1 MPSSSIRIS
10 RSGSASGANSRPT
23 YSGWGPQ
30 SYNCGGEA
38 SKLILSQQ
46 DAFAPCIPC
55 LTIEL
60 TSHCNLKCPYCAN
73 PSLKREYGEMSADM
87 IERLAHECATE
98 ASIARLMEVPLGLI
112 ILSMDAAT
120 ARTHILAN

>member
-1 MPSSSIRIS
+1 
-10 RSGSASGANSRPT
+10 
-23 YSGWGPQ
+23 
-30 SYNCGGEA
+30 
-38 SKLILSQQ
+38 LSQQ

-87 IERLAHECATE
+87 IERLAHECATNGSLLTE